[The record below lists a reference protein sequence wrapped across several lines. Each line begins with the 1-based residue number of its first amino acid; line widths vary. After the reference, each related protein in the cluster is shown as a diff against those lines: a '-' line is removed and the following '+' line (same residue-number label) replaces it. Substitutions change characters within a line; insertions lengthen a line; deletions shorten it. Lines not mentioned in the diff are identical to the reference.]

1 MFIHHFVHA
10 LGTESAK
17 YLDITSGGGFVHC
30 TVEEGKLIVDRILS
44 VTPLEVLQ
52 LKAPH
57 ISKEEL
63 IITYP
68 DASEVSTSL
77 ARELLQLIASEISSN
92 RE

>member
-10 LGTESAK
+10 LGIESAK

-30 TVEEGKLIVDRILS
+30 MVEEGKLIVDRILS

-63 IITYP
+63 IITYL